1 MNYEQIIFS
10 IAKKFILN
18 WHYFNFIFISNNPS
32 STQFYSSYWY
42 SYHECLFFRNIYLAL
57 SIILISMLIT
67 DAFIGFY
74 TNIIFVY
81 LSLFLITTIF
91 YKFSKKINLKNL
103 LIFSFVGS
111 VIFFLISNFGVWA
124 IGSHGLQN
132 IPYEK
137 NLIGLF
143 ECYLLA
149 VPFFA
154 NTLISTIVFSYSAYL
169 ANCYYYKKFS

>member
-1 MNYEQIIFS
+1 
-10 IAKKFILN
+10 
-18 WHYFNFIFISNNPS
+18 
-32 STQFYSSYWY
+32 
-42 SYHECLFFRNIYLAL
+42 
-57 SIILISMLIT
+57 MLIT

>member
-1 MNYEQIIFS
+1 MNKLYSALQKNSFS
-10 IAKKFILN
+10 IGIILILSLSRIMP
-18 WHYFNFIFISNNPS
+18 HPPNFTPVIGIAIMSAF
-32 STQFYSSYWY
+32 
-42 SYHECLFFRNIYLAL
+42 FFRNIYLAL

-74 TNIIFVY
+74 SNIIFVY
-81 LSLFLITTIF
+81 FSLFLITTIF

-103 LIFSFVGS
+103 LIFSFAGS

-124 IGSHGLQN
+124 LGSHGLQN

-149 VPFFA
+149 IPFFG

-169 ANCYYYKKFS
+169 ANFYFYKKFS